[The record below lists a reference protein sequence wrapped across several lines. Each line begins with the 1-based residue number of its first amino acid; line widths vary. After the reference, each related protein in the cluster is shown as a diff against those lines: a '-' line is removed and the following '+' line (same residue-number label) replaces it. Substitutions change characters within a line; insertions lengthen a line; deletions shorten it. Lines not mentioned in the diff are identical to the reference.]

1 MTVESKS
8 ILEMARGETNTI
20 RLDWGENTQGAETG
34 GTLIDGDT
42 VASCT
47 VSVYDKPTGAADLT
61 LGSVTVGS
69 TTKIFAGRRTVS
81 AGEWTYGNV
90 TTASNQTAGSYTLK
104 YVATTTAGKVI
115 PWYQRLRVIVPSTQ

>member
-1 MTVESKS
+1 MTVESKN

-20 RLDWGENTQGAETG
+20 RLDWGENTQGSETG

-42 VASCT
+42 VVSCT
-47 VSVYDKPTGAADLT
+47 VAMYAKPTGAADLT
-61 LGSVTVGS
+61 LGNVTVGN

-90 TTASNQTAGSYTLK
+90 VTGATQTAGLYVLK
-104 YVATTTAGKVI
+104 YVATTTNGKVI
-115 PWYQRLRVIVPSTQ
+115 PWYQRLRVIVPDTQ